1 MATDRIREITIRLQL
16 LEENITKEAKTVV
29 ELEGL
34 AERLDSEWA
43 RNYSFAKLAD
53 AKKRR
58 NMMKSHRS
66 RLEEELNS
74 TVKMTREDEINSRLE
89 ELDKEISTAQDH
101 EDTLEGYLDEVE
113 DEAAKEDLK
122 ARLQSAKENTRLLE
136 KERDELETELAD
148 LKN

>member
-66 RLEEELNS
+66 RLEEEL
-74 TVKMTREDEINSRLE
+74 VRLE
-89 ELDKEISTAQDH
+89 EA
-101 EDTLEGYLDEVE
+101 
-113 DEAAKEDLK
+113 
-122 ARLQSAKENTRLLE
+122 
-136 KERDELETELAD
+136 ER
-148 LKN
+148 KKSRG

>member
-1 MATDRIREITIRLQL
+1 
-16 LEENITKEAKTVV
+16 
-29 ELEGL
+29 
-34 AERLDSEWA
+34 
-43 RNYSFAKLAD
+43 
-53 AKKRR
+53 
-58 NMMKSHRS
+58 
-66 RLEEELNS
+66 
-74 TVKMTREDEINSRLE
+74 MTREDEINSRLE